1 MNTKERLKSYL
12 KYKGIREGNFC
23 KSISASNGYVNSIYK
38 GIGSDKRDLI
48 IEKYPDLNMD
58 WLLTGRGEMI
68 ITNSNPILDD
78 EKISHNQNSLRDKYI
93 LLLEQTVANLEDKIK
108 SLTPKE

>member
-1 MNTKERLKSYL
+1 MNTIERLKSYL
-12 KYKGIREGNFC
+12 KYEGIREGNFC

-58 WLLTGRGEMI
+58 WLLTGRGEM
-68 ITNSNPILDD
+68 TLPDSNPILDD
-78 EKISHNQNSLRDKYI
+78 EKISRNQNSLRDKYI
-93 LLLEQTVANLEDKIK
+93 LLLEQTVANLEAKIK
-108 SLTPKE
+108 ELISEE